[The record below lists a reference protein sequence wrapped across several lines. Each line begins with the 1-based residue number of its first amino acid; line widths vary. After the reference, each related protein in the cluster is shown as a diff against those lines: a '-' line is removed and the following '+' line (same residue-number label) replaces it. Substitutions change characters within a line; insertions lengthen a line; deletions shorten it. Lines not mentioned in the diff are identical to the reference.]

1 MNDFGLDLAVVGN
14 GRTAALVDPL
24 SRIVWWCY
32 PRFDGDPIFSRLLA
46 GDEEKGFCDV
56 VLEGMVEFS
65 SDYVRNTAIVSTVL
79 TNDEGASIRIT
90 DFAPRFREYDRI
102 FRPPQLM
109 RIIEP
114 LTGLPRVTIRV
125 RPTSS
130 YGAPMALKSMGSN
143 HVSFSGADVVVRLT
157 TDAALSYID
166 REAPFVLTRPL
177 HLVIGPDEPFPADLP
192 TTCRSFAARTQDYWT
207 EWVRRLS
214 IAYEWQDAVIRAA
227 ITLKLSNYGLLT
239 EDVHPLTGELWGNFP
254 QTYSMAGLILTATR
268 LSRSWEDR
276 VWRA

>member
-1 MNDFGLDLAVVGN
+1 VNDFGLDLAIIGN

-79 TNDEGASIRIT
+79 TNVEGASIRIT

-114 LTGLPRVTIRV
+114 TRACLASPSGYV
-125 RPTSS
+125 RPAVT
-130 YGAPMALKSMGSN
+130 ALRWRSN
-143 HVSFSGADVVVRLT
+143 R
-157 TDAALSYID
+157 
-166 REAPFVLTRPL
+166 
-177 HLVIGPDEPFPADLP
+177 
-192 TTCRSFAARTQDYWT
+192 W
-207 EWVRRLS
+207 
-214 IAYEWQDAVIRAA
+214 AA
-227 ITLKLSNYGLLT
+227 IT
-239 EDVHPLTGELWGNFP
+239 
-254 QTYSMAGLILTATR
+254 
-268 LSRSWEDR
+268 
-276 VWRA
+276 

>member
-1 MNDFGLDLAVVGN
+1 MLPTLGGFGYSVGREMAGVAGTFGGPQDVRDWLTGLCDRGRDEAGMNDFGLDLAVIGN
-14 GRTAALVDPL
+14 GRTRRCWIRS

-79 TNDEGASIRIT
+79 TNDKGASIRIT

-114 LTGLPRVTIRV
+114 VDGPAPHHHPGASDQQLRRPDGAQIDGQQSCELPRR
-125 RPTSS
+125 RRGCPS
-130 YGAPMALKSMGSN
+130 
-143 HVSFSGADVVVRLT
+143 HHR
-157 TDAALSYID
+157 
-166 REAPFVLTRPL
+166 
-177 HLVIGPDEPFPADLP
+177 
-192 TTCRSFAARTQDYWT
+192 CARCPI
-207 EWVRRLS
+207 S
-214 IAYEWQDAVIRAA
+214 
-227 ITLKLSNYGLLT
+227 
-239 EDVHPLTGELWGNFP
+239 
-254 QTYSMAGLILTATR
+254 TAKPP
-268 LSRSWEDR
+268 SC
-276 VWRA
+276 

>member
-1 MNDFGLDLAVVGN
+1 MNEFGLALAVIGN
-14 GRTAALVDPL
+14 GQTAALLEPA
-24 SRIVWWCY
+24 SRLVWWCY

-56 VLEGMVEFS
+56 VLDGMVEFS

-114 LTGLPRVTIRV
+114 ITGLPRVTIRV

-130 YGAPMALKSMGSN
+130 YGAPIALK
-143 HVSFSGADVVVRLT
+143 
-157 TDAALSYID
+157 
-166 REAPFVLTRPL
+166 
-177 HLVIGPDEPFPADLP
+177 
-192 TTCRSFAARTQDYWT
+192 
-207 EWVRRLS
+207 
-214 IAYEWQDAVIRAA
+214 
-227 ITLKLSNYGLLT
+227 
-239 EDVHPLTGELWGNFP
+239 
-254 QTYSMAGLILTATR
+254 
-268 LSRSWEDR
+268 
-276 VWRA
+276 